1 MPDSGCRKSRR
12 HSIRDPISEIRHRPT
27 GRPGAD
33 LGEALMA
40 IKGKHFISTQDFS
53 PAEIEALIAQARA
66 RKHGKISTKPL
77 AGKSVALVFF
87 NPSLR
92 TRTSF
97 ELAVQALGG
106 TAVTLNAGSDTWPLV
121 ARYVDAIGVRCFPAM
136 EKAEEDFQD
145 AVIQAFRR
153 HSDVPVINLESCLY
167 HPCQALA
174 DLMTIH
180 EKGGAVRNV
189 KVVLTWA
196 PHPKSLPT
204 AVPNSL
210 LLAATQMGC
219 AVTLAH
225 PPEFPLPQPV

>member
-66 RKHGKISTKPL
+66 RKHGGISTKPL

-87 NPSLR
+87 TPSRR

-106 TAVTLNAGSDTWPLV
+106 TAVTLNAGSDTWPLEARDGV
-121 ARYVDAIGVRCFPAM
+121 VMDGTKTEHVKDAAKVLSRYVDAIGVRCFPAM
-136 EKAEEDFQD
+136 EKAEEGF
-145 AVIQAFRR
+145 
-153 HSDVPVINLESCLY
+153 H
-167 HPCQALA
+167 
-174 DLMTIH
+174 
-180 EKGGAVRNV
+180 
-189 KVVLTWA
+189 
-196 PHPKSLPT
+196 
-204 AVPNSL
+204 
-210 LLAATQMGC
+210 
-219 AVTLAH
+219 
-225 PPEFPLPQPV
+225 